1 MRWPSTS
8 SARGFVKPSR
18 SRLPVPAALGVIV
31 VFCLVISAC
40 AGPRSSV
47 RRDGAPDESAVPPNI
62 ASIPD
67 AEWRAEPLS
76 RYGNPISYKV
86 DGEKYYV
93 TRDRKAYKAR
103 GYASWYGKQF
113 HGERTSSGETYD
125 MYKMTAAHK
134 TLPIPSFVRVTNLKN
149 GRKVVLRV
157 NDRGPFVDDRIID
170 VSYTAAVKLG
180 MIRAGTAYVEVE
192 ALLAPPETAP
202 PLIARAEPSDNAL
215 PDFTEGASTSTRTS
229 AALST
234 APLDGPPSP
243 AVVQIRSNTP
253 PPELPEDLPPEP
265 LDADS
270 PMLGDDEPRRLPP
283 PITETEADLP
293 TVPDPPRRAPPPIQE
308 ADAPAPLAYQEE
320 PEAAVEGPI
329 APAYEERR
337 STAASGG
344 TFLQA
349 GAFSSRVNAEQ
360 LRTRLKRAGLA
371 LTFIF
376 DLAADGLYRVRLGPY
391 ADESQLA
398 EDRAR
403 LEDLGIVPRTL
414 RE

>member
-1 MRWPSTS
+1 MKR
-8 SARGFVKPSR
+8 RFSR
-18 SRLPVPAALGVIV
+18 FRAPVVSGAIAVLCVLV
-31 VFCLVISAC
+31 VAC

-47 RRDGAPDESAVPPNI
+47 RRDGPPDEGAVPPNI

-67 AEWRAEPLS
+67 AEWRSEPLS
-76 RYGNPISYKV
+76 RTGNPISYKV

-93 TRDRKAYKAR
+93 SRERKAYKAR

-113 HGERTSSGETYD
+113 HGERTSSGESYD

-192 ALLAPPETAP
+192 TLLGPEQAAP
-202 PLIARAEPSDNAL
+202 PLIARAEPSGSPL
-215 PDFTEGASTSTRTS
+215 PDFTEAAVAGSGSTS
-229 AALST
+229 LST

-243 AVVQIRSNTP
+243 TVIQIRGNTP
-253 PPELPEDLPPEP
+253 PPDLADDLPEDDALAPPVGDSRRREPPPLQEAESELPARRTPPPLQEAETELPASPAFYGEEPEP
-265 LDADS
+265 LS
-270 PMLGDDEPRRLPP
+270 
-283 PITETEADLP
+283 
-293 TVPDPPRRAPPPIQE
+293 
-308 ADAPAPLAYQEE
+308 E
-320 PEAAVEGPI
+320 PEADTATRVISRNDEPEYEPRS
-329 APAYEERR
+329 APPAR
-337 STAASGG
+337 GG
-344 TFLQA
+344 LFLQA
-349 GAFSSRVNAEQ
+349 GAFSSRTNAEQ

-371 LTFIF
+371 LAFIF

-391 ADESQLA
+391 ADELQLA

-403 LEDLGIVPRTL
+403 LEDLGIVPRSL